1 MYPNPASTF
10 IMVYNYNNAPGR
22 IVELYDMNGR
32 IVNRTQM
39 TSTTTR
45 IETSRLLNGVYVLK
59 ITGEKGQIIR
69 TEKMIVFH

>member
-1 MYPNPASTF
+1 
-10 IMVYNYNNAPGR
+10 MVYNYNNAPGR